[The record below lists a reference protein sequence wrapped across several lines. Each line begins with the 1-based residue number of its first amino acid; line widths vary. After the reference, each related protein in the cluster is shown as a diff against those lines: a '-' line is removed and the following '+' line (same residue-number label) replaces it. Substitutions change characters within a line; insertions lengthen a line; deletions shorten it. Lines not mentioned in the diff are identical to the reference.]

1 MNALQME
8 KKTNS
13 NVLQPMEQIKL
24 ILKNKG
30 NLCDTCPML
39 KHCPGCKDKIK
50 SRIKYWN
57 LNK

>member
-1 MNALQME
+1 MN
-8 KKTNS
+8 TS
-13 NVLQPMEQIKL
+13 NPNTSLPPIEQIKL

-39 KHCPGCKDKIK
+39 KHCPGCKNKIK
-50 SRIKYWN
+50 SRIKYWS